1 MNKKAMASILG
12 LCFIFILT
20 AVFLA
25 NLFLPDKS
33 FSEEENRVL
42 QENPGFSL
50 SSYMEGR
57 LEKKLEN
64 YANDQFLLRNT
75 FIKIKASSDVTLG
88 KLEANGVYKCKD
100 NYLMEGLTEPS
111 DSFMKNTL
119 SGLEKFKK
127 QHKKLKMYFLLSPNA
142 ANILEDK
149 LPATVRTADQD
160 KYIDQFYKSIE
171 KQGYTPV
178 DVRDTL
184 TAHADDTQIYYRTDH
199 HWTTDGAFFAYKQ
212 LSKVMK
218 LSDNVSYKRYVVKN
232 DFRGTLASKSGF
244 VNGKNDSIT
253 IYMPNKDKD
262 YRNSVIYY
270 SDTKKKTTEFYQLN
284 NLETKDAYTVFGGS
298 NHPMYTIKTPSKSSE
313 KLLLIKDSYANSM
326 IPFLSQN
333 FREIVVV
340 DPRYFFDN
348 IDDIIEAEEITQV
361 LFLYNANTFFEDNSL
376 EMMLDA

>member
-1 MNKKAMASILG
+1 MASILG

-119 SGLEKFKK
+119 SGLEKFKN
-127 QHKKLKMYFLLSPNA
+127 S
-142 ANILEDK
+142 I
-149 LPATVRTADQD
+149 
-160 KYIDQFYKSIE
+160 KS
-171 KQGYTPV
+171 
-178 DVRDTL
+178 
-184 TAHADDTQIYYRTDH
+184 
-199 HWTTDGAFFAYKQ
+199 
-212 LSKVMK
+212 
-218 LSDNVSYKRYVVKN
+218 
-232 DFRGTLASKSGF
+232 
-244 VNGKNDSIT
+244 
-253 IYMPNKDKD
+253 
-262 YRNSVIYY
+262 
-270 SDTKKKTTEFYQLN
+270 
-284 NLETKDAYTVFGGS
+284 
-298 NHPMYTIKTPSKSSE
+298 
-313 KLLLIKDSYANSM
+313 
-326 IPFLSQN
+326 
-333 FREIVVV
+333 
-340 DPRYFFDN
+340 
-348 IDDIIEAEEITQV
+348 
-361 LFLYNANTFFEDNSL
+361 
-376 EMMLDA
+376 